1 MTVYELAKS
10 LPDETRRLASKAGI
24 LSPNIERYM
33 YIYELYTEALARG
46 VSKMSAYE
54 LVSQKCFTSMENLRK
69 IIRKMS
75 SDVR

>member
-1 MTVYELAKS
+1 MTVYQLAKS
-10 LPDETRRLASKAGI
+10 LPDETRRLAAKAGI

-33 YIYELYTEALARG
+33 YIYELYSKALEEG
-46 VSKMSAYE
+46 LSKMNAYE
-54 LVSQKCFTSMENLRK
+54 FVSRKCFTSMENLRK